1 MCLRMASSRF
11 TVDDVTSRPSRVAA
25 PLLLPVD
32 LERIAPGRLADPLC
46 PVGPRLHHVRF
57 TTAAMSPS
65 FPFAVVMEIH
75 TRSVYTALTTRGART
90 MHRRVN
96 ITLPEETIRLID
108 RVAAKGD
115 RSHFIAQAVR
125 P

>member
-1 MCLRMASSRF
+1 
-11 TVDDVTSRPSRVAA
+11 
-25 PLLLPVD
+25 
-32 LERIAPGRLADPLC
+32 
-46 PVGPRLHHVRF
+46 
-57 TTAAMSPS
+57 MSPS

-115 RSHFIAQAVR
+115 RSHFIAEAVR
-125 P
+125 HYVGARGRAKLRRRLREGAVRRAERDLQVVADWSSLDEEAWQRSKR